1 MKLTVILPAHNEEKT
16 IGLIL
21 DAVLRAD
28 LSSLPAAVEKEVV
41 VVDDASSDRTVE
53 VVQAR
58 CADAPGVKLIRHEV
72 NRGKG
77 GAIHT
82 GLQHVTGDI
91 VLIQDAD
98 MEYSTDDYPALLRP
112 FLEQD
117 VDVVYGSRFLARSWP
132 TGMRW
137 QNYLANR
144 VLTLAANLLYLM
156 WITDE
161 ATCFKV
167 FRAELIKSFRLRAR
181 GFDFC
186 PEVTSLVRLRGV
198 KIYEVPIEYTA
209 RTHEE
214 GKKIRWTDG
223 LAALWTLL
231 KYRLRGERR
240 DAS

>member
-1 MKLTVILPAHNEEKT
+1 MKLTVILPAHNEEGT
-16 IGLIL
+16 IGAIL
-21 DAVLRAD
+21 DAVLGVD
-28 LSSLPAAVEKEVV
+28 LSSLPEPVEKEVV

-53 VVQAR
+53 IVQAR
-58 CADAPGVKLIRHEV
+58 CANSPMVKLISHEI

-77 GAIHT
+77 GAIQT
-82 GLQHVTGDI
+82 GLADATGDV

-98 MEYSTDDYPALLRP
+98 LEYSVEDYPALLLP
-112 FLEQD
+112 FIEQGAE
-117 VDVVYGSRFLARSWP
+117 VVYGSRFLTRRWP
-132 TGMRW
+132 TGMRL

-144 VLTLAANLLYLM
+144 ILTFAANVLYLM

-167 FRAELIKSFRLRAR
+167 FRTKLIKSFRLRAR

-198 KIYEVPIEYTA
+198 RIYEAPIEYSA
-209 RTHEE
+209 RTCEE

-223 LAALWTLL
+223 LVALWTLI
-231 KYRLRGERR
+231 KYRICGERKGIF
-240 DAS
+240 